1 MSANI
6 VRPSF
11 PVVPTVHKFR
21 NDLFTQWRV
30 VGALLIREVYTRF
43 GREGLGFGWIVAEPL
58 VFAIPVLLV
67 WSIVRHPFE
76 NGVPL
81 VPLLWSGYLPLL
93 LYRHVGARMLL
104 FVRVNAGLLY
114 HRQVTIF
121 DIFLARFLL
130 EVASNLSAVVAS
142 GVFFYSVGLLE
153 PPRDLPMF
161 YLGYLYMI
169 WWCAVNGL
177 IIGALSERTDWTEKI
192 WQPYSY
198 LYMFFSG
205 FFYMAGWLGAGL
217 REWSLCLPSLQAY
230 EMLRAGMFG
239 PTVKTYGDPA
249 YETASLAVLTLIGL
263 LLMRESRKYVVAE

>member
-1 MSANI
+1 M
-6 VRPSF
+6 F
-11 PVVPTVHKFR
+11 WK
-21 NDLFTQWRV
+21 DLATQRRV

-67 WSIVRHPFE
+67 WSVVRGRYEHGMPMM
-76 NGVPL
+76 
-81 VPLLWSGYLPLL
+81 PLLWTGYLPILL
-93 LYRHVGARMLL
+93 FRHTGGRMLL

-121 DIFLARFLL
+121 DLFLARFVL

-142 GVFFYSVGLLE
+142 FVLFYSVGLLD

-161 YLGYLYMI
+161 YLGYFYTI
-169 WWCAVNGL
+169 WWCAVIGL
-177 IIGALSERTDWTEKI
+177 IIGALSERSDWVEKI
-192 WQPYSY
+192 WTPFSY

-205 FFYMAGWLGAGL
+205 FMFMAAWLPAGL
-217 REWSLCLPSLQAY
+217 RGWALLIPSLQAY
-230 EMLRAGMFG
+230 ETIRAGMFG
-239 PTVKTYGDPA
+239 AAAKTYGDPA

-263 LLMRESRKYVVAE
+263 LLMREARKYVVAE